1 MVYSNRVK
9 LLAKKANERMRQF
22 EKRNIASP
30 AYKAAQAR
38 LEQLGV
44 ISKTAKG
51 RRFSETGKFVD
62 NNQMSHIESI
72 LNTFLGQ
79 KTSTIKGYKD
89 YRSNVLE
96 GAKKRYDLPALGLS
110 DEEYLDIWEYLPE
123 KEADRIFGSDDD
135 VRIVS
140 EVLQKQRT
148 GELSSNYSVA
158 ELMGIIHD
166 RRSTVK
172 ETLGK
177 FGMTVSDLIKPLGK
191 LQ

>member
-1 MVYSNRVK
+1 MVYSDRVRK
-9 LLAKKANERMRQF
+9 LAKRANERMRQF
-22 EKRNIASP
+22 EKRNISSP

-38 LEQLGV
+38 LEQMGV
-44 ISKTAKG
+44 ISKSAKG
-51 RRFSETGKFVD
+51 RRFSETGKFID
-62 NNQMSHIESI
+62 NNQLSHIESV
-72 LNTFLGQ
+72 LNAFLGQ
-79 KTSTIKGYKD
+79 KTSTLRGYKD

-140 EVLQKQRT
+140 EVLEKQRT
-148 GELSSNYSVA
+148 GELTSNYSVA
-158 ELMGIIHD
+158 EIMEIIHD

-172 ETLGK
+172 ETLGR
-177 FGMTVSDLIKPLGK
+177 FGMKVSDLIKPLGK